1 MKKETKSNMKSDV
14 AASLSSAVGATIG
27 MIIGNAVSAEVNA
40 SEVPVPPAPGQTPVK
55 PDPPK
60 PEPIKPEPV
69 KPEPSKPEPPK
80 PEPPQ
85 REPEIE
91 VMTYETVTNEDGSQM
106 DVAIVS
112 VDGQRVAFIDGNM
125 DGIADVYVMDANG
138 NGALEDNEIIPL
150 ENQNLSM
157 VPLREAADMGDV
169 MLAQNDDYVNDADVD
184 DFMA

>member
-1 MKKETKSNMKSDV
+1 MKKETKSNMRSDV

-40 SEVPVPPAPGQTPVK
+40 REVPVSPISGPTPLK
-55 PDPPK
+55 PEPPK

-69 KPEPSKPEPPK
+69 KPEPPKPEPPK

-91 VMTYETVTNEDGSQM
+91 VVTYETVNNEDGSQM

-138 NGALEDNEIIPL
+138 NGTLEENEFIPL
-150 ENQNLSM
+150 EEHNLSM
-157 VPLREAADMGDV
+157 APLREAVDMGDSL
-169 MLAQNDDYVNDADVD
+169 LAQNDDYVNDADVD

>member
-40 SEVPVPPAPGQTPVK
+40 SEVLVPPTPGQTPVK

-69 KPEPSKPEPPK
+69 KPEPPK

-91 VMTYETVTNEDGSQM
+91 VITYETMTNEDGSQM

-138 NGALEDNEIIPL
+138 NGALEESEFIPL
-150 ENQNLSM
+150 EEQNLTM
-157 VPLREAADMGDV
+157 ALLQEAVDMGDS